1 MLSNLVAFTVVV
13 MLLTMLP
20 GIDTAQVLRAATLG
34 GPRLA
39 YATLAGI
46 MAGVWVWGIAAAI
59 GISALLL
66 ASPMLYDVVRYTGG
80 AYLLWLGLRIIW
92 DARAAHSASANG
104 GDGTARTHV
113 AAFARAAVITITN
126 PKNGLFY
133 IAMLPQF
140 LPKELPPA
148 VGGFVLSTIHNATC
162 LVWFSM
168 LIWGTHRARAFF
180 GRPRVQQWMERISG
194 VALLGFGAAVFF
206 E

>member
-1 MLSNLVAFTVVV
+1 MANELIGFAIVVG
-13 MLLTMLP
+13 LLTMLP
-20 GIDTAQVLRAATLG
+20 GIDTAQVLRSATLG

-39 YATLAGI
+39 YATLFGI
-46 MAGVWVWGIAAAI
+46 MAGVWVWGVAAAV

-66 ASPMLYDVVRYTGG
+66 ASEPLYIALRYLG
-80 AYLLWLGLRIIW
+80 AGYLLWLGARILW
-92 DARAAHSASANG
+92 DARHAHVATVGDGGSAS
-104 GDGTARTHV
+104 TLL
-113 AAFARAAVITITN
+113 AAFGRAGLITITN

-133 IAMLPQF
+133 IAILPQF
-140 LPKELPPA
+140 LPTQLPPA
-148 VGGFVLSTIHNATC
+148 LGGLLLSTIHNAEC
-162 LVWFSM
+162 LLWFSL